1 MDEILKGMIKSGLII
16 FAGILFLTFT
26 AFSQQN
32 KIDSIKLVLSSAK
45 EDTMKVLTLIEL
57 SRQFK
62 SGDTARIYLKQATA
76 LSEKINYPKG
86 AALAFKNIGIT
97 YYGEGKKDLVL
108 ENWNKSLEVYKS
120 IKDSSGIANLMSNIG
135 AVYMNELDDVKAAEY
150 YMASLAIAEKINDK
164 LRIATVLNNMGSVY
178 NHKPSTKPKALENY
192 LRSLPLSEE
201 LKDKNAIGTTS
212 ANIGEIYLEQGK
224 IDSAIYFFNKSLEA
238 QANTEKVAQALNDLG
253 IANDSLKNYKQALM
267 YHKMADSIGQKYGN
281 IRYQIVAQLGIAHVY
296 EKTNDIQKA
305 ETAYRKAELQA
316 KAGKQNLYVKHA
328 YEGLARI
335 YEEKQDFKK
344 AFSYQKM
351 ITEVN
356 GTLYNVETE
365 DKMRG
370 VVFDY
375 EIQKKQSEINLL
387 TKDKAL
393 ADLELNRQKFAKN
406 ALIAGLGLVSL
417 IIFILYRDYLNKA
430 RTNKLLDSQKAQIQT
445 LLSNILPDEVAEEL
459 QRDGVATPKF
469 YESASVLFT
478 DFKSF
483 TKHADNMTPQE
494 VIAELNSCFIA
505 FDDIM
510 EKYNLEKIKTIGDA
524 YMCAGGIPVP
534 DPNHYWNMIKAA
546 KDIQATILMR
556 NKERE
561 AKGLPP
567 WEIRIGI
574 HVGPIVAGVVGK
586 KKYAYDIWGS
596 TVNIASRMESNGEP
610 GQINISSATYDL
622 IKDEYEC
629 THRGKIYA
637 KNVGDIDMYFL
648 GDKIK
653 KGEVLQENMP
663 ILVG

>member
-1 MDEILKGMIKSGLII
+1 MIRSGLIF
-16 FAGILFLTFT
+16 FAEILLMTLTG
-26 AFSQQN
+26 FSQQN
-32 KIDSIKLVLSSAK
+32 KIDSLQRVLASAK
-45 EDTMKVLTLIEL
+45 EDSMKVKTLIEL
-57 SRQFK
+57 SKQFK
-62 SGDTARIYLKQATA
+62 SGDTARIYLQEARELA
-76 LSEKINYPKG
+76 EKIKYSKG
-86 AALAFKNIGIT
+86 EALAYKNIGIS
-97 YYGEGKKDLVL
+97 YYGTGKKDLVL

-135 AVYMNELDDVKAAEY
+135 AVYMNEGDDVKAVEY
-150 YMASLAIAEKINDK
+150 YMTSLAIAEKINDK
-164 LRIATVLNNMGSVY
+164 LRIATVLNNVGSVY
-178 NHKPSTKPKALENY
+178 NHKPATKQKALENY

-201 LKDKNAIGTTS
+201 LKDKSAIGTTS

-224 IDSAIYFFNKSLEA
+224 NDSAIYFFNKSLEA
-238 QANTEKVAQALNDLG
+238 HANTEKVAQALNDLG
-253 IANDSLKNYKQALM
+253 TVNDSLKNYSKALM
-267 YHKMADSIGQKYGN
+267 YHKMADSIGLKYGN
-281 IRYQIVAQLGIAHVY
+281 VRYQIVAQLGIAHVY
-296 EKTNDIQKA
+296 FKSGNIQKA
-305 ETAYRKAELQA
+305 EAAYKKAELQA
-316 KAGKQNLYVKHA
+316 KEAKQNFYLKSA
-328 YEGLARI
+328 YEGLAKI
-335 YEEKQDFKK
+335 YDQKKDFKN
-344 AFSYQKM
+344 AFTYQKEL
-351 ITEVN
+351 TEIKD
-356 GTLYNVETE
+356 TLYNILADENM
-365 DKMRG
+365 KG

-375 EIQKKQSEINLL
+375 EIQKKQSEVNLY
-387 TKDKAL
+387 KKEKAL
-393 ADLELNRQKFAKN
+393 ADLEVNRQKFAKN

-417 IIFILYRDYLNKA
+417 IIFILYRDYLNKTK
-430 RTNKLLDSQKAQIQT
+430 TNKLLDSQKAQIQT

-459 QRDGVATPKF
+459 QRDGFATPKF

-483 TKHADNMTPQE
+483 TKHADHMTPQE

-546 KDIQATILMR
+546 KEIQATIVMR
-556 NKERE
+556 NNERV

-574 HVGPIVAGVVGK
+574 HAGPIVAGVVGK

-610 GQINISSATYDL
+610 GQINISSAVYEL

-653 KGEVLQENMP
+653 KAEHKQENIP